1 MNGARRLVPQRA
13 FPPYAYVTGRA
24 PHPRRDPRGHSFG
37 ASEPPPA
44 PFDPARWRECEEY
57 LFGIDLFNAGYYWE
71 AHEAWEGL
79 WRASRAA
86 DRARAES
93 PAAAESPLAAGASRA
108 AASPAT
114 GFLQALIKLA
124 AAGFKARQ
132 GRPEGVL
139 RHAAVAA
146 ALLREV
152 EGVERE
158 FMGLRVADLAARA
171 EAIAAL
177 DRARVESLC
186 RGDALIVTLSAG

>member
-1 MNGARRLVPQRA
+1 MPPRYVPDLPL
-13 FPPYAYVTGRA
+13 PPYAYVPGRF
-24 PHPRRDPRGHSFG
+24 PHPTRDPGGHHFG
-37 ASEPPPA
+37 ARLPSPRG
-44 PFDPARWRECEEY
+44 FDPARWRDCGAF
-57 LFGIDLFNAGYYWE
+57 LAGVDLFNHGYYWE

-86 DRARAES
+86 DRARAG
-93 PAAAESPLAAGASRA
+93 SPLAAGASRA

-152 EGVERE
+152 EALERE
-158 FMGLRVADLAARA
+158 FMGLRVAALAERA

-186 RGDALIVTLSAG
+186 RGDALIVNLSAG